1 MLRCVSPCPCSA
13 ESNHADRLMG
23 YLTTRGGAM
32 GQWVQLPYRRDTLTA
47 ECHVTRS
54 GAPPF
59 DTSFGGGSGDQVER
73 EMVLA
78 AGGFTFHVLPQVPV
92 PNPPCHGS
100 FPLLRSVASSR
111 RFARP
116 LARSRSHRRL

>member
-1 MLRCVSPCPCSA
+1 
-13 ESNHADRLMG
+13 
-23 YLTTRGGAM
+23 M

-47 ECHVTRS
+47 ACHVTRS

-92 PNPPCHGS
+92 PNPPCHRLFS
-100 FPLLRSVASSR
+100 PPAHRSLLPTVRSP
-111 RFARP
+111 ARP